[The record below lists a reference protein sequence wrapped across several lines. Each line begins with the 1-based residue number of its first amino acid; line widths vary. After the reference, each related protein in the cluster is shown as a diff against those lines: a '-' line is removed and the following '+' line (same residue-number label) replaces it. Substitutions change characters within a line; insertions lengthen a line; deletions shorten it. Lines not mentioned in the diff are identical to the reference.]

1 MSNDTPFCLGYLFSY
16 PSCYLALH
24 NDARYHKGLF
34 NNLQKFNFKKI
45 FFFLNSTP
53 PSVKSKR
60 TNLSV
65 VGLFN
70 YPQKGLFSVICS
82 NEIPEHSFK
91 SSKYSLFTW
100 GSSPNFTAN
109 SKRIYAN

>member
-1 MSNDTPFCLGYLFSY
+1 MLGTIRDYSIICKN
-16 PSCYLALH
+16 ST
-24 NDARYHKGLF
+24 
-34 NNLQKFNFKKI
+34 FKL
-45 FFFLNSTP
+45 FFLNSTP
-53 PSVKSKR
+53 PSLKSKR
-60 TNLSV
+60 TNFSI

-70 YPQKGLFSVICS
+70 YPQKELFSVICS
-82 NEIPEHSFK
+82 NEIPEYSFK